1 MDMKVDSKLIRV
13 EREKRGWSQEHLASV
28 AGLSLRTIQRIEN
41 SGSASFESTTA
52 LASVLALEVA
62 DLRVSELQP
71 ARVHALRVSLEVP
84 MRLALAAI
92 SGFLCALHFHWRSF
106 NTSWSLGFEWFDYGM
121 AGALFGAA
129 VLFPY
134 LRYGPGLVLR
144 AFALIGAS
152 ALSYFCAVSV
162 TTFGGLTLPTF
173 LLASFVG
180 LAVVLVA
187 ARFLVPLR
195 VTATFWF
202 AGLVASLVGGAAM
215 YAGFEV
221 FGDTTWSRGVGYVV
235 WHMAACLAIYHDHQ
249 SSNVE
254 SGLLADFIRTRGR
267 FSIVTGW
274 MKLGVLIPSKFGKFR
289 VEASGDCGGA
299 V

>member
-1 MDMKVDSKLIRV
+1 MDMKVDSRLIRA

-41 SGSASFESTTA
+41 TGSASFESTTA
-52 LASVLALEVA
+52 LASVLAIEVA

-71 ARVHALRVSLEVP
+71 AHALRVSLEVP

-106 NTSWSLGFEWFDYGM
+106 NTSWSLGFEWFDYGI
-121 AGALFGAA
+121 AGALFGVA
-129 VLFPY
+129 VLCPN

-144 AFALIGAS
+144 AFGLIGAS

-162 TTFGGLTLPTF
+162 TMFGGLTLPAF
-173 LLASFVG
+173 LLASFVS

-202 AGLVASLVGGAAM
+202 VGLVASLVGGAAM
-215 YAGFEV
+215 YLGFEV

-235 WHMAACLAIYHDHQ
+235 WNMAACLAIYHDHQ

-274 MKLGVLIPSKFGKFR
+274 MKLGIVIPSKLINAR
-289 VEASGDCGGA
+289 AEASGDCGGA
-299 V
+299 A